1 MGRSS
6 VAAKHTRRARM
17 IIARRVRDLGVAV
30 RARGSRYDTAD
41 PEHWWRRRS
50 DIRWTF
56 FESEKLLFY
65 WMGIFT

>member
-1 MGRSS
+1 
-6 VAAKHTRRARM
+6 M